1 MRKNSTV
8 AKLMLLL
15 GALVLLNPA
24 VAAVT
29 SPRALFTTNLGDITV
44 ELYPQQAPKSV
55 ANFIHYVDSGFY
67 NGVIFHRVIPNF
79 MVQAGGFN
87 SALEHQTTAAP
98 IVNEASNGLSNDRG
112 TLALARTSNPD
123 SATSQFFINLKDN
136 EFLNRSGDHPQQA
149 GYAVFGKVIS
159 GMDVVDKMAQQPTGN
174 NQGHSDV
181 PLTPIV
187 INSAVMLK

>member
-1 MRKNSTV
+1 MLKKFIM
-8 AKLMLLL
+8 AKLLLL
-15 GALVLLNPA
+15 LSTLLLLNPA
-24 VAAVT
+24 FAAD
-29 SPRALFTTNLGDITV
+29 SQPRALFTTNLGDITV

-67 NGVIFHRVIPNF
+67 NGIIFHRVIPGF
-79 MVQAGGFN
+79 MAQAGGFN
-87 SALEHQTTAAP
+87 SAFERQTTAAP
-98 IVNEASNGLSNDRG
+98 IVNEANNGLSNDRG
-112 TLALARTSNPD
+112 TLALARTSDPH

-136 EFLNRSGDHPQQA
+136 QFLNRSGDHPQQA

-174 NQGHSDV
+174 KQGHGDV